1 MAKAKILV
9 IEDNPD
15 NLQLVVFLLERAG
28 YEVLKA
34 IDGRQGLEVVNLH
47 KPNLVLIDLS
57 IPEIDGWTLAQEIKS
72 HPETAKI
79 VLVALTAH
87 TLPGDR
93 KRALDA
99 GCNGYISKPLDVRNF
114 VSQVELLLSG
124 RQPERHGTG
133 PLPPLP

>member
-1 MAKAKILV
+1 MAKARILV
-9 IEDNPD
+9 IEDNVD

-34 IDGRQGLEVVNLH
+34 VDGRMGLDLVNQH

-57 IPEIDGWTLAQEIKS
+57 IPEIDGWTLAQQIKAT
-72 HPETAKI
+72 PETAGI
-79 VLVALTAH
+79 ILVALTAH

-93 KRALDA
+93 KRALEA

-114 VSQVELLLSG
+114 VSQVETFLEG
-124 RQPERHGTG
+124 RQPERRGTG
-133 PLPPLP
+133 PLVPF